1 MERSFGAKNLNN
13 FLNSSPFRMSKFYV
27 DIAVSCCDLLKEI
40 SCLELSEVQ
49 RVEAQ
54 LTDLDSSSGNKSNM
68 SPLRN

>member
-1 MERSFGAKNLNN
+1 MERSFGAENN

-27 DIAVSCCDLLKEI
+27 DIAVYCCDLLKGI
-40 SCLELSEVQ
+40 SCLELTEVQ
-49 RVEAQ
+49 TVEAQ